1 MADKALSDFQKNYYS
16 SITEYLKKLDV
27 SMTNVQQ
34 NMELLS
40 VFVVNTNTRKP
51 LLSMMSMEEVRMFAS
66 FEETIRCLDSKNKY
80 YDLRMTSMRRSMPV
94 FAFIDGR
101 YLVKHNSEFQ
111 RNLQYGDDMS
121 SCVYIEQLFDDQLTN
136 MIAWKNLQTGE
147 VVLIRNT
154 AGFILNIVLS
164 KNGKICVGT
173 EISLEGPTMSKNFVV
188 QFDAFPEYR
197 FKYVELSPYAHRTDT
212 LLQFMDHDSKM
223 LMHSE
228 TIDIKVVFDPD
239 TSMMVTKQ
247 TNSTEFLLKKTSM
260 LFNEDDQ
267 MLHHIIPTPYAGCN
281 RALFGDPCSG
291 LVAWYS
297 MYSIGLYNCVTKEAT
312 TLKHYDKHKPEMVI
326 GIMQDVKIAFSKR
339 YVAFVFQLN
348 RAADDC
354 NIFGGFVGIDCRLV
368 IIVCDTMEK
377 MLYETQ
383 LSNLNVIESCQFMN
397 DHDYLIISTRHCG
410 MKVWDFKNKDQIS
423 DLQFAH
429 VDIVDFRIKTKRF
442 KLHLTGQ
449 NGSDADHAMSFDVRY
464 TKPHAPFSK
473 GAPKKDKFIKQTY

>member
-1 MADKALSDFQKNYYS
+1 MADKALSDFQKNYYN

-40 VFVVNTNTRKP
+40 VFAVNTNTRRP
-51 LLSMMSMEEVRMFAS
+51 LLSMVSMEEVRMFAS
-66 FEETIRCLDSKNKY
+66 FEETIRCLTSKNKY

-101 YLVKHNSEFQ
+101 YLVKHNSEF
-111 RNLQYGDDMS
+111 RRDLQYGDDMS
-121 SCVYIEQLFDDQLTN
+121 SCVYIEQLLNDQLVNVIT
-136 MIAWKNLQTGE
+136 WKNLQTGE

-173 EISLEGPTMSKNFVV
+173 EISLEGPHLPKIFVM

-197 FKYVELSPYAHRTDT
+197 FKYVELSPYAHRTNT

-228 TIDIKVVFDPD
+228 ISRTEFVFDPD

-260 LFNEDDQ
+260 LFNKDDQ
-267 MLHHIIPTPYAGCN
+267 MLQHVIPTPYAGCN
-281 RALFGDPCSG
+281 RALFGDPYSG
-291 LVAWYS
+291 LIAWYS
-297 MYSIGLYNCVTKEAT
+297 MYSIGLYNCATKEAT

-326 GIMQDVKIAFSKR
+326 GTMHDVKIAFSKR
-339 YVAFVFQLN
+339 YVAFVFQLQK
-348 RAADDC
+348 AAD
-354 NIFGGFVGIDCRLV
+354 IDGVFSAFIGVNCRLV
-368 IIVCDTMEK
+368 IIVCDTVEK
-377 MLYETQ
+377 ILYETQ

-410 MKVWDFKNKDQIS
+410 MKIWDFKNTDQIS

-429 VDIVDFRIKTKRF
+429 VDIVDCKTTTKR
-442 KLHLTGQ
+442 LRVLLTGK
-449 NGSDADHAMSFDVRY
+449 NISDADHAVSFDVRH
-464 TKPHAPFSK
+464 TKPHLFEK
-473 GAPKKDKFIKQTY
+473 GAPKKDKLKKQTY